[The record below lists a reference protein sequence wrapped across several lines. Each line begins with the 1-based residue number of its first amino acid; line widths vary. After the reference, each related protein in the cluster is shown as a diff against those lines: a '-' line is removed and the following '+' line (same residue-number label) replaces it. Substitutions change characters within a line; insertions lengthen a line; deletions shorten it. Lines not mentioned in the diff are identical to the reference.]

1 MEERIEIEV
10 AISLDW
16 SACKGDGG
24 KTISV
29 QMWRAKTLAGT
40 VEDKTAAVGKEYGWR
55 SPVPA
60 GESFE
65 ILNWNR
71 ENRR

>member
-40 VEDKTAAVGKEYGWR
+40 VEDKTAAVGKEYG
-55 SPVPA
+55 
-60 GESFE
+60 
-65 ILNWNR
+65 
-71 ENRR
+71 